1 VPSQLENRVVVM
13 SGGSRGI
20 GLAIAVAL
28 ARAGARI
35 ALLAKTD
42 EPHPKL
48 PGTIH
53 TAAEE
58 IEAAGGEA
66 LPVVGDVRDDAQVEA
81 FVAAAAERW
90 GGVDVVLNN
99 ASAINL
105 APIADL
111 PPKRYD
117 LMLDINVRGTFLLTR
132 AALPHLRESDHAH
145 VLTLSPPLSTDPR
158 WLRGHAAYT
167 VSKMGMSMIT
177 LGVAE
182 DEREHGVSANC
193 LWPRTLIATAA
204 VQNLLGGDRAMAM
217 SRTPEIVADA
227 ARVLLER
234 DPAAGSGG
242 MYIDDELLAEA
253 GVTDLG
259 AYRAGEG
266 ELALDLFV
274 EDWGGA

>member
-1 VPSQLENRVVVM
+1 M

-20 GLAIAVAL
+20 GLSIALAL
-28 ARAGARI
+28 ARVGARI

-42 EPHPKL
+42 QPHPRL

-53 TAAEE
+53 TAVEQ

-66 LPVVGDVRDDAQVEA
+66 LGVVGDVRDDAQVEA
-81 FVAAAAERW
+81 FVARAAERW
-90 GGVDVVLNN
+90 GSVDVVVNN

-117 LMLDINVRGTFLLTR
+117 LMLDINTRGSFLLTR
-132 AALPHLRESDHAH
+132 SALPHLRASEHAH

-167 VSKMGMSMIT
+167 VSKMGMTMLT

-182 DEREHGVSANC
+182 DEREHGVGANC

-227 ARVLLER
+227 ARVVLEQ
-234 DPAAGSGG
+234 DPRTATGNA
-242 MYIDDELLAEA
+242 YIDDEVLAGA
-253 GVTDLG
+253 GITDL
-259 AYRAGEG
+259 ARYRAGEG

-274 EDWGGA
+274 DGWPG